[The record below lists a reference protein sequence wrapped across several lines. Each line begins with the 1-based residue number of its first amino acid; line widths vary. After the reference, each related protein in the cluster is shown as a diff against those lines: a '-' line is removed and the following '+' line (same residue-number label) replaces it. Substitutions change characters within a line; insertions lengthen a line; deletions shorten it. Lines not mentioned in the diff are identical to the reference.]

1 MYGHGNLTQVKVR
14 YDGTFDTPIALCR
27 RVGAALLTSQ
37 PKWVVCWMSSID
49 GVQVHLSSYSCARA
63 QARFRLEFALWETS
77 TILRVVSL
85 GFIRSVA
92 DCPLINTRCWLNSFI
107 NGTAKGPIGATGE
120 IRGQVSQ
127 ALNVGPAPSFIPPS
141 VVIHTS
147 LAQTQLTVQSETE
160 IFSAQLEVD
169 GSWYSPVRSG

>member
-1 MYGHGNLTQVKVR
+1 
-14 YDGTFDTPIALCR
+14 
-27 RVGAALLTSQ
+27 
-37 PKWVVCWMSSID
+37 MSSID

-120 IRGQVSQ
+120 IRGQVSP

-141 VVIHTS
+141 GGFYFQLAVVIHTS
-147 LAQTQLTVQSETE
+147 LTQTQLTVQSIVQSETE
-160 IFSAQLEVD
+160 IFSPQLEVD
-169 GSWYSPVRSG
+169 GSRVR